1 MDYEQEYEEYSQ
13 QHMSRGRLVTG
24 QILKWTGRVL
34 VWGIIALVLWRVMFS
49 GRIPKSMTTLTV
61 NDAVMEAYEAGKLDV
76 YTQDLA
82 PVNMDGETAGY
93 FWVCQAV
100 FIPEINQVQILVRYN
115 NSTLK
120 HIAEDFG
127 LGEGNVPARDED
139 VIDVTLAVWIDPD
152 PTNDT
157 TTDRELVRIQPT
169 GEETTG
175 QTSMYN
181 YRRYVFDGVDMEEL
195 FDSEASTNVINMT
208 VDIYYQGSVNYDRAP
223 YSTIVI
229 YEPRYENLPY
239 DLTGRDKRAL
249 KAYSSKGE

>member
-1 MDYEQEYEEYSQ
+1 VFFSTQIPDEIKHLDPNPALCRAYGEKGGELTLRYQEQSTITRSE
-13 QHMSRGRLVTG
+13 
-24 QILKWTGRVL
+24 
-34 VWGIIALVLWRVMFS
+34 
-49 GRIPKSMTTLTV
+49 KS
-61 NDAVMEAYEAGKLDV
+61 Y
-76 YTQDLA
+76 
-82 PVNMDGETAGY
+82 GY
-93 FWVCQAV
+93 FSVERAV